1 MNTKKFAGAVCALA
15 CAISITTTQPA
26 YAGLFG
32 GGMSASEQERWARK
46 LEQKEFGNSGPQVF
60 SSDAINSTPYVQQIQ
75 KRVCD
80 ANGIRITNNTFTSS
94 DDHKDTVH
102 PIKVI
107 DNYMYCTSV
116 GAGYIYL
123 GATFLKGMNVT
134 GFANQFDYMA
144 TAQIISHELFH
155 GIDGHLVRSTGKD
168 NEFSAEKGSIKLLD
182 RLPEGGWGAYL
193 VAINRN
199 AGYADQ
205 ISKLIRSLG
214 EETNGKVCMP
224 FLGHPKY
231 TGRDGKEY
239 QLIAN
244 SWDGRDG
251 YKQDD
256 NAYFGGQLAYCIA
269 KGALKLDNIAV
280 VENHLKQDIKFK
292 GDYLL
297 VCKDARLPNG
307 YRVLTELYGSKDLRM
322 SDLATAKEK
331 ARSSMPLSRY
341 GEMKAY
347 WIDKDESLWKIWLA
361 CAVAADVE
369 K

>member
-1 MNTKKFAGAVCALA
+1 MNTKKFAGVVCALA

-80 ANGIRITNNTFTSS
+80 ANGIRITNSAFTSS
-94 DDHKDTVH
+94 DDYKDTVH

-107 DNYMYCTSV
+107 DNYMDCASV

-123 GATFLKGMNVT
+123 GVSFLKGANVT

-144 TAQIISHELFH
+144 TEQVISHELSH
-155 GIDGHLVRSTGKD
+155 GIEGHLVRSNSKN
-168 NEFSAEKGSIKLLD
+168 NELIAEKSSIRLLD

-205 ISKLIRSLG
+205 MTKIIHSLG
-214 EETNGKVCMP
+214 DETNGKVYMP

-231 TGRDGKEY
+231 TGRD
-239 QLIAN
+239 
-244 SWDGRDG
+244 
-251 YKQDD
+251 
-256 NAYFGGQLAYCIA
+256 
-269 KGALKLDNIAV
+269 
-280 VENHLKQDIKFK
+280 
-292 GDYLL
+292 
-297 VCKDARLPNG
+297 
-307 YRVLTELYGSKDLRM
+307 
-322 SDLATAKEK
+322 
-331 ARSSMPLSRY
+331 
-341 GEMKAY
+341 
-347 WIDKDESLWKIWLA
+347 
-361 CAVAADVE
+361 
-369 K
+369 